1 MRDALG
7 REDGKGESVFTP
19 EEVQALRTVTHRR
32 WTGATRDTR
41 PEPLIR
47 GAEKLI

>member
-19 EEVQALRTVTHRR
+19 EEVQALRDY
-32 WTGATRDTR
+32 AKN
-41 PEPLIR
+41 PEAFNAALREAALTTPQP
-47 GAEKLI
+47 GKDE